1 MKKYSTDI
9 AKAIQSFLKSDDWH
23 FSFDDKEGRFKFGLS
38 TRSKIKHFNYH
49 ILVHDDGY
57 TVYTFSPVGADDD
70 DKEMMRNM
78 AEFVCRAN
86 YGLRNGN
93 FEMDF
98 NDGEV
103 RYKTFVD
110 CDGGAVPMSEIIKD
124 SIYVLVSMFRRYGG
138 GILDVV
144 YQNVSGKKAV
154 AKCEGREE
162 DGEDDAELQML
173 LEELA
178 DGEDEENRSM
188 IERLAEKLGVVGGDG
203 REASVM
209 FQQDEVAKVHTDV
222 FGSKGGA
229 K

>member
-1 MKKYSTDI
+1 MKKYSVEI

-23 FSFDDKEGRFKFGLS
+23 FSFDDKEGRFKFGLA
-38 TRSKIKHFNYH
+38 TRSKIKHLNYH
-49 ILVHDDGY
+49 ILVYDDGY
-57 TVYTFSPVGADDD
+57 TVYTISPVGADHD
-70 DKEMMRNM
+70 DKEMMQNM

-110 CDGGAVPMSEIIKD
+110 CDGGAVPTNEIVKG
-124 SIYVLVSMFRRYGG
+124 SIYVSISMFRRYGD
-138 GILDVV
+138 GILDVI
-144 YQNVSGKKAV
+144 YQNVPAKKVV

-162 DGEDDAELQML
+162 EEDDIQVL

-178 DGEDEENRSM
+178 DGEDEETRSM
-188 IERLAEKLGVVGGDG
+188 IERLEAKLGISKAEDRAGAAV
-203 REASVM
+203 
-209 FQQDEVAKVHTDV
+209 FPQDEAVNVHTDV
-222 FGSKGGA
+222 FGTKGGA